1 MFCFHIFF
9 SIYSGWHKKKHTMS
23 SVCCHQRPWLKYSGM
38 GGTLVLSLIFFSTI
52 FFLSQLYKYIIL
64 LIQSLHLY
72 LKRSLADLCKFS
84 FWRAY
89 GSNLSDLSLLLQPTL
104 DFYKNGKKETTIV
117 GADVAKLKN
126 TMESLY
132 R

>member
-1 MFCFHIFF
+1 
-9 SIYSGWHKKKHTMS
+9 
-23 SVCCHQRPWLKYSGM
+23 
-38 GGTLVLSLIFFSTI
+38 
-52 FFLSQLYKYIIL
+52 
-64 LIQSLHLY
+64 
-72 LKRSLADLCKFS
+72 LCKIS

-89 GSNLSDLSLLLQPTL
+89 GSNLSDSSLLLQPTL